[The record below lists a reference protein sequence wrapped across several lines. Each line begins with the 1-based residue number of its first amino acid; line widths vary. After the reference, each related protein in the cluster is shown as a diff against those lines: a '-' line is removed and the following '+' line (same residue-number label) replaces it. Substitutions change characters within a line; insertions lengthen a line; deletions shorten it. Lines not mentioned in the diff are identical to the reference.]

1 MAKKDDVIEVEATVL
16 ETLPNAMFKVAL
28 ENGVEIL
35 AHVSGK
41 IRMNNIRILP
51 GDTVTIELSPYDLTR
66 GRIVWNK
73 R

>member
-35 AHVSGK
+35 LTFLVKSVCTTFAFYRG
-41 IRMNNIRILP
+41 
-51 GDTVTIELSPYDLTR
+51 IELPLKYLHM
-66 GRIVWNK
+66 I
-73 R
+73 

>member
-35 AHVSGK
+35 AHVYRG
-41 IRMNNIRILP
+41 
-51 GDTVTIELSPYDLTR
+51 IELPLKYLHM
-66 GRIVWNK
+66 I
-73 R
+73 